1 MHYHMAGKSYLQSTS
16 TFENFRKE
24 HKDDWHFDPSIKSQ
38 DFTYLGKLKTD
49 FEPLLNLMKDDKN
62 FKVFHIAEKNKE
74 HQELDERINE
84 FRRWGY
90 TENNTISLQMTDK
103 DFPEILKPFKEFGGF
118 DKCNIVALKQYP
130 GQFLPWHIDTLVGI
144 RKEYNIPENV
154 EVVRYTLMLED
165 WKWGHYFLVGNSIF
179 HQWEQGD
186 IIQFPPNMHHVTCNA
201 GLGPKLTMTVTGT
214 VSDESLKRK
223 ELGKFEYP

>member
-1 MHYHMAGKSYLQSTS
+1 MADESYLQSTS

-38 DFTYLGKLKTD
+38 DHTYLGRLKTD

-62 FKVFHIAEKNKE
+62 FKVIHIVEKNKE
-74 HQELDERINE
+74 HQALDERIDE

-103 DFPEILKPFKEFGGF
+103 DFPEILKPFKEFSGF
-118 DKCNIVALKQYP
+118 DKCSIVALKQYP

-144 RKEYNIPENV
+144 RKEYNITENV
-154 EVVRYTLMLED
+154 DVIRYGLMLED
-165 WKWGHYFLVGNSIF
+165 WKWGHYFLAGNSVF
-179 HQWEQGD
+179 HQWKQGD
-186 IIQFPPNMHHVTCNA
+186 IIQFPPNLHHVTCNA
-201 GLGPKLTMTVTGT
+201 GMEPKLTMTVTGT